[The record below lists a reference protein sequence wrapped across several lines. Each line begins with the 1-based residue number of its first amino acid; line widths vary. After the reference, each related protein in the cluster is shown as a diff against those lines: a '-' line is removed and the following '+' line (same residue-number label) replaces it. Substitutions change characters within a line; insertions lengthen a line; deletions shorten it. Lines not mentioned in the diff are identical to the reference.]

1 MCKLLLPLLLYLLLP
16 TLSAAE
22 LLQFGDA
29 EFRLEGRKIPG
40 LDQVKIERA
49 PLSGSRRNGT
59 AVRWG
64 DPVPVAMELG
74 LVSPASPEI
83 GRFEQATFSLRVEF
97 PEPVELR
104 RIVLRLRDS
113 RGELFQFVNNVS
125 GTFSG
130 KRQLDYRVAEGA
142 AAAVWGGDRNRKI
155 DWPLRFHGIAVDC
168 SARTRSGAVIL
179 LDSLACRRSGEAA
192 TISLETG
199 HRLNLLLPQRQE
211 PPALIVRNEGSGEL
225 FLGGVLRIED
235 GAGNL
240 RQAGVSARATPETPG
255 RIALPG
261 DYSAPG
267 WWKLNYRLI
276 SATGKEYSGEHR
288 FGRMVPAGPVAKRT
302 PGFLLGVCSHMER
315 FGREKAELEAL
326 AAGLC
331 GAGIMRL
338 DFSWNR
344 FQPEPDRWNFTL
356 YDQLVGLLA
365 AQGVEV
371 EAILGNP
378 PDWAVPRDFT
388 PKYRAPEFAR
398 VGRFADPALYAAFCA
413 KIAEHYQGRIRYFEL
428 WNEPDLI
435 LFANFDFSRYM
446 ELLRAGYDAIRRVS
460 PQAVVMNGGIAGT
473 QTDAAADPRSNNGW
487 IRLLKEDG
495 GRHFDLF
502 AFHGHGPL
510 AGYQS
515 QLEQLE
521 RSGLIGRNAHR
532 PWYSNETAESSVRIG
547 EREQAASLFRK
558 LLTARAFGAV
568 GYNWYNLRE
577 KGELYA
583 PGHYER
589 HFGLLTTEFE
599 PKPAYLAFNMLSANY
614 RNAEFTDRIPVGK
627 EISALRFRGTDGGA
641 LLALWSNQR
650 ERPRTLFA
658 TLPPGT
664 VKVDLFGKET
674 PVELRGEHACI
685 PVTSTPF
692 TLKTPPGG
700 SGEIRLTRGFL
711 PEQLPVQL
719 ILEPGRERTCSI
731 ALFNPAE
738 KPLSLTLNAAAP
750 DGVSV
755 TPEREIVP
763 LRPGET
769 REVRLVLRAA
779 KSFTAPL
786 SHPETLQL
794 ELSLDDAVIE
804 RIPLALTRKPAA
816 GEPLFVLADAGQYH
830 ALVPSAPG
838 NEPFYW
844 QGPADLSARI
854 FLERRGEFLRLKA
867 EVTDDRHAQT
877 NSGEAIWRGDS
888 VQFGLALPGQKGFWS
903 IGFARRGDGGTEVF
917 CWSRPEGFA
926 DPSAAVRATARRD
939 EKNRRTLY
947 EALLPF
953 AALGMTREI
962 AGTGFRFNLI
972 VNDNDGK
979 LREGYLAAAP
989 GMGTG
994 EDPSLWK
1001 VLQLE

>member
-1 MCKLLLPLLLYLLLP
+1 M
-16 TLSAAE
+16 
-22 LLQFGDA
+22 
-29 EFRLEGRKIPG
+29 
-40 LDQVKIERA
+40 
-49 PLSGSRRNGT
+49 
-59 AVRWG
+59 
-64 DPVPVAMELG
+64 
-74 LVSPASPEI
+74 
-83 GRFEQATFSLRVEF
+83 
-97 PEPVELR
+97 
-104 RIVLRLRDS
+104 
-113 RGELFQFVNNVS
+113 
-125 GTFSG
+125 
-130 KRQLDYRVAEGA
+130 
-142 AAAVWGGDRNRKI
+142 
-155 DWPLRFHGIAVDC
+155 
-168 SARTRSGAVIL
+168 
-179 LDSLACRRSGEAA
+179 
-192 TISLETG
+192 
-199 HRLNLLLPQRQE
+199 
-211 PPALIVRNEGSGEL
+211 
-225 FLGGVLRIED
+225 
-235 GAGNL
+235 
-240 RQAGVSARATPETPG
+240 
-255 RIALPG
+255 
-261 DYSAPG
+261 
-267 WWKLNYRLI
+267 
-276 SATGKEYSGEHR
+276 
-288 FGRMVPAGPVAKRT
+288 
-302 PGFLLGVCSHMER
+302 
-315 FGREKAELEAL
+315 
-326 AAGLC
+326 
-331 GAGIMRL
+331 
-338 DFSWNR
+338 
-344 FQPEPDRWNFTL
+344 
-356 YDQLVGLLA
+356 
-365 AQGVEV
+365 
-371 EAILGNP
+371 
-378 PDWAVPRDFT
+378 
-388 PKYRAPEFAR
+388 
-398 VGRFADPALYAAFCA
+398 
-413 KIAEHYQGRIRYFEL
+413 
-428 WNEPDLI
+428 
-435 LFANFDFSRYM
+435 
-446 ELLRAGYDAIRRVS
+446 
-460 PQAVVMNGGIAGT
+460 
-473 QTDAAADPRSNNGW
+473 
-487 IRLLKEDG
+487 
-495 GRHFDLF
+495 
-502 AFHGHGPL
+502 
-510 AGYQS
+510 
-515 QLEQLE
+515 
-521 RSGLIGRNAHR
+521 
-532 PWYSNETAESSVRIG
+532 
-547 EREQAASLFRK
+547 
-558 LLTARAFGAV
+558 

-947 EALLPF
+947 EALL
-953 AALGMTREI
+953 GMTREI